1 LALTF
6 LASAAFRRDFPA
18 MDETLTLT
26 VSAKGQVTIKRSVP
40 RHPGIAPGYTPTVTR
55 VPGSAALRPTP
66 RDKMSAFFAALPEPP
81 EGRTGVSVEAINA
94 PIARGCA
101 GQG

>member
-26 VSAKGQVTIKRSVP
+26 VSAKGQVT
-40 RHPGIAPGYTPTVTR
+40 T
-55 VPGSAALRPTP
+55 
-66 RDKMSAFFAALPEPP
+66 
-81 EGRTGVSVEAINA
+81 
-94 PIARGCA
+94 
-101 GQG
+101 